1 MSKIGLFY
9 GSTTGNT
16 ENAAKSIQ
24 KKVGTDTVAL
34 YNVADIS
41 TNDLNA
47 YDFLIFGTSTWGFG
61 ELQDDWA
68 ALDIEDFD
76 FSGKTVALFGLGD
89 QECYADTFVDGMGIL
104 YSKVTN
110 SGGTVIGRVSCNG
123 YIHSNSLAVVDGEFV
138 GLPLDDDNQ
147 HELTDERISNWINVL
162 QKHM

>member
-1 MSKIGLFY
+1 MSQIGLFY

-16 ENAAKSIQ
+16 ENAAKRIQ
-24 KKVGTDTVAL
+24 AELDMGNVSL
-34 YNVADIS
+34 YNVADI
-41 TNDLNA
+41 THGDLKA

-68 ALDIEDFD
+68 ALDLEELD

-104 YSKVTN
+104 YSKVTG
-110 SGGTVIGRVSCNG
+110 SGGTVIGTMPCDG
-123 YIHSNSLAVVDGEFV
+123 YTHSNSLAVVDDVFA

-147 HELTDERISNWINVL
+147 HELTNERISRWIRAL
-162 QKHM
+162 QQQM